1 MNLKLKP
8 FCKWVGGKTQLL
20 PALLNILPSDFD
32 PKKMTYCEPFIGGGA
47 LLWKLQPNNAFIS
60 DKNADLINAYKVVRD
75 YPDELMSKLDEF
87 GKNLI
92 SFIKRRKL
100 DRQPYQEYF
109 MSLEAQLQ

>member
-20 PALLNILPSDFD
+20 PALLNILPSDFNVD
-32 PKKMTYCEPFIGGGA
+32 TPYCEPFIGGGA

-75 YPDELMSKLDEF
+75 YP
-87 GKNLI
+87 
-92 SFIKRRKL
+92 R
-100 DRQPYQEYF
+100 
-109 MSLEAQLQ
+109 